1 MLDTLHN
8 AVKICHYQQ
17 NTTSDGVPQVGISES
32 SYSALSTP
40 ISWTIWILP
49 KLIAQ
54 PFLVANSIIY
64 VFSMCFPRVAKS
76 GYGKALSSTAT
87 TEGPDLNSI
96 IQLVAWLLL
105 AVTSLMFLFRLLTRF
120 FIKSGKPFSREDA
133 FILCSFV
140 WVSPHVPLQS
150 HGYADAP
157 EDSRTWW
164 VHNSRAAA
172 KQDSRKGSWR
182 DTTEWTRSWSQSKKI
197 DEIGSMAQPST
208 RSLTLGNRQTTRR
221 SSWSK

>member
-64 VFSMCFPRVAKS
+64 VFSMSSPRAAKS
-76 GYGKALSSTAT
+76 GYGKALSSAAT

-120 FIKSGKPFSREDA
+120 FIKSGKSFSREDA
-133 FILCSFV
+133 FILKIFGLGESIIV
-140 WVSPHVPLQS
+140 GLPQS
-150 HGYADAP
+150 RILGKDL
-157 EDSRTWW
+157 D
-164 VHNSRAAA
+164 
-172 KQDSRKGSWR
+172 
-182 DTTEWTRSWSQSKKI
+182 KI
-197 DEIGSMAQPST
+197 LPNELEGG
-208 RSLTLGNRQTTRR
+208 LKVRR
-221 SSWSK
+221 